1 MDKPR
6 EVVLKALAYPPNQ
19 EAKYVRVRFG
29 NFWWTVMP
37 LHEFEAS
44 VLTGLTGLVANDD
57 GFWKD
62 VHFSEDEVKPDV
74 VA

>member
-1 MDKPR
+1 
-6 EVVLKALAYPPNQ
+6 
-19 EAKYVRVRFG
+19 VRVRFG

-44 VLTGLTGLVANDD
+44 VLKGLSGLVV
-57 GFWKD
+57 KD
-62 VHFSEDEVKPDV
+62 CTFVGHHFSEDEVKPDV